1 MLDSYIIDRI
11 KRDKKKREEER
22 FGTELHI
29 PPPPP
34 YNPLLDPPE
43 PKSAEIDYQI
53 NF

>member
-11 KRDKKKREEER
+11 RIDEKKRAEER

-34 YNPLLDPPE
+34 YDPLLDIPE
-43 PKSAEIDYQI
+43 PKSVEIDYQI